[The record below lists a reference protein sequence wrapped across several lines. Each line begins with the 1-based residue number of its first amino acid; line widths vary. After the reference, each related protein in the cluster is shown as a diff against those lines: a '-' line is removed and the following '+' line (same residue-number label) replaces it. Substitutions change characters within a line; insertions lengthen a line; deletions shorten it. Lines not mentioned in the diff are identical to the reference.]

1 MWEDELPAGGSV
13 ASPSFE
19 VCCKHGKIKMP
30 QPPRPFP
37 TLLRNLYLGQDPR
50 SAEFLKNIRSYNAA
64 LAFTSCELKADN
76 RLGDNPRYF
85 PVSMQGQSVHRTGS
99 TRMHD
104 RDGARYG
111 QIYFYDGE
119 EAASMRNASNQNRL
133 DEGLLAEL
141 DAMLRE
147 CNPYSQLY
155 KNVREIT
162 QEYEAE
168 HPDMR
173 VGITPQFKLFLET
186 GKDRKRENLPQKY
199 EVAALIP
206 SEWAEPCFRDVV
218 VERRVGGSYN
228 ERLMR
233 VSDQSPHYMPLH
245 YVLLFPMGY
254 GGYRW
259 SDRLWNPDGTTGGKV
274 NKRDWYRYFLFERST
289 DQDAY
294 LFNPFPYARR
304 LFQQYCIDVYAI
316 IDQQDLDWIR
326 KNQAN
331 VRRELFHGLTD
342 HLETTDADPHML
354 GQKVILPSS
363 YHAGDRAMQQ
373 AFQNACALRRT
384 YGSIA
389 LFITFTANPKWPE
402 VVDCMHGQS
411 DAMDRPD
418 LIARVFHM
426 KQRQLLEEI
435 RGKGNQSG
443 CFGRCTAMTWTIEYQ
458 KRALPQMH
466 LLVWLEK
473 DQAYLTPELV
483 DEWVRAE
490 FPTLYDDPDQSARR
504 VVERNMCH
512 GPCGEQEDAGQCMVK
527 RKGTDEM
534 QCHAKLPFAFQETT
548 QLCNDAWP
556 LYRRRDNGEHVMKSS
571 RRHPGQAPFRYTN
584 EWVVP
589 HNLHLCHRY
598 NAHVNLQAAQSIKSP
613 KYIFKYITK
622 GHDKANATIVNE
634 NDEVERQLQCRYIS
648 PTQAVWAIMQYR
660 DRANYP
666 AVQQL
671 ALHLEDAQMVQF
683 NPDEDLQDQVDN
695 ARENNRTTLQGW

>member
-1 MWEDELPAGGSV
+1 
-13 ASPSFE
+13 
-19 VCCKHGKIKMP
+19 
-30 QPPRPFP
+30 
-37 TLLRNLYLGQDPR
+37 
-50 SAEFLKNIRSYNAA
+50 
-64 LAFTSCELKADN
+64 
-76 RLGDNPRYF
+76 
-85 PVSMQGQSVHRTGS
+85 
-99 TRMHD
+99 
-104 RDGARYG
+104 
-111 QIYFYDGE
+111 
-119 EAASMRNASNQNRL
+119 
-133 DEGLLAEL
+133 
-141 DAMLRE
+141 
-147 CNPYSQLY
+147 
-155 KNVREIT
+155 
-162 QEYEAE
+162 
-168 HPDMR
+168 
-173 VGITPQFKLFLET
+173 
-186 GKDRKRENLPQKY
+186 
-199 EVAALIP
+199 
-206 SEWAEPCFRDVV
+206 
-218 VERRVGGSYN
+218 
-228 ERLMR
+228 MR

-259 SDRLWNPDGTTGGKV
+259 SGRLWNPDGTTGGKV

-402 VVDCMHGQS
+402 VVNCMHGQS

-418 LIARVFHM
+418 VIARVFHM

-458 KRALPQMH
+458 KRALSHMH

-473 DQAYLTPELV
+473 GQAYLTPELV

-527 RKGTDEM
+527 RKGTGEM
-534 QCHAKLPFAFQETT
+534 QCHAKFPFAFQETT

-598 NAHVNLQAAQSIKSP
+598 NAHVNLRAAQSIKSP

-660 DRANYP
+660 DRAN
-666 AVQQL
+666 
-671 ALHLEDAQMVQF
+671 
-683 NPDEDLQDQVDN
+683 
-695 ARENNRTTLQGW
+695 